1 MLSSENSGNRNRPL
15 NIPYEAKP
23 VRQIEDWYEE
33 DGLIRLKITKFRSKV
48 GRAFC
53 SMLKI
58 PNFFIVNLDEIG
70 SFVWRRCNG
79 KNTIGKI
86 LEELKKE
93 YGEEEME
100 ARLYVFLEMLRRNGY
115 VKYE

>member
-1 MLSSENSGNRNRPL
+1 MSSSENSESPRKPL
-15 NIPYEAKP
+15 NIPYEARP

-33 DGLIRLKITKFRSKV
+33 EGLIKLKVTKFRSRV

-53 SMLKI
+53 RAFNI

-70 SFVWRRCNG
+70 SFVWKRCNG
-79 KNTIGKI
+79 KNSIGEI
-86 LEELKKE
+86 LNELKEK

-115 VKYE
+115 VKYD